1 MTQLGDYA
9 EDYATLNFGFTTRNV
24 QGAGSPPFTL
34 VNGAISVY
42 AGSSTTQSTAGITLA
57 ADFDSVTGLNNV
69 LIDLSSDAFYATG
82 ADYHVVITTGTVNS
96 ISVVGEVVAHFS
108 IENRFKD
115 VNVVQISGD
124 ASAAD
129 NLESAC
135 DNYSVTRGL
144 TGTALPAA
152 VADAAGGVPISDLGG
167 LDIDATDANVTL
179 ILEDTATTIPGTI
192 TTIDNEIATID
203 GIVDNILIDTATTI
217 PGTITTID
225 NEIATIDGI
234 VDNILIDTGTT
245 LDGRIP
251 AALVGGRMD
260 SNTSAIAGSA
270 DSAVNLDASAE
281 QIIRAT
287 VDTGTNSHTPTTTE
301 FQADDIT
308 EATADHFNGRIV
320 VFRSGVLAGQATD
333 ITDYV
338 AVGGIGQFTVTAL
351 TEAPSNNDT
360 FVII

>member
-34 VNGAISVY
+34 VSGAISVY

-57 ADFDSVTGLNNV
+57 ADFDGVTGLNNV

-82 ADYHVVITTGTVNS
+82 ADYHAVITTGTVNS

-108 IENRFKD
+108 IENRHTAAI
-115 VNVVQISGD
+115 VNDWTNGGRLDTLLD
-124 ASAAD
+124 AIPTTAMRGTDSAALASVVGALD
-129 NLESAC
+129 DGAADGDPTTGDTVMQYTKQLINLLA
-135 DNYSVTRGL
+135 G
-144 TGTALPAA
+144 
-152 VADAAGGVPISDLGG
+152 AAGIVANPSEQAPGNGVNIFEILNA
-167 LDIDATDANVTL
+167 IHTDTS
-179 ILEDTATTIPGTI
+179 
-192 TTIDNEIATID
+192 
-203 GIVDNILIDTATTI
+203 
-217 PGTITTID
+217 
-225 NEIATIDGI
+225 
-234 VDNILIDTGTT
+234 TT

-281 QIIRAT
+281 QIIPAT

-301 FQADDIT
+301 FQADTIT